1 MRGDESI
8 QEKAD
13 PFETPDNER
22 PGAPS
27 GGEDPPIDPQTLR
40 DRDLYYDWDSVRCPR
55 CDRYQSGYPAL
66 SRVDNT
72 TYICSLCGTDE
83 GITVMYEGNNV
94 LPLQGEWPLDHWTA
108 TGDVIEEVDQ
118 Q

>member
-83 GITVMYEGNNV
+83 AMTNMAGHSLAHPDV
-94 LPLQGEWPLDHWTA
+94 WPLDRWSSS
-108 TGDVIEEVDQ
+108 DELIEEVDQ